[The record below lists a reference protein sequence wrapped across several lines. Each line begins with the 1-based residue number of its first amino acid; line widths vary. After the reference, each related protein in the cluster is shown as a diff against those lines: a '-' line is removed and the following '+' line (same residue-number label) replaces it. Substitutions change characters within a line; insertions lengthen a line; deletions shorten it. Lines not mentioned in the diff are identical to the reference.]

1 LSITDE
7 TKINGHKQNSSDESD
22 DDNATN
28 GHEDNQTEQTL
39 NEQVAMAAAAAI
51 SGDTNK
57 QIDSNEFD
65 PINRRM
71 KIRKLSSNFLFQIIL
86 ARPMAERT
94 PNPVMEVVPD
104 DVLQVKIA
112 DLGNACWTVSRTQSK
127 PN

>member
-22 DDNATN
+22 DDNPTN

-71 KIRKLSSNFLFQIIL
+71 KIRKLSSIFYF
-86 ARPMAERT
+86 
-94 PNPVMEVVPD
+94 
-104 DVLQVKIA
+104 K
-112 DLGNACWTVSRTQSK
+112 SF
-127 PN
+127 